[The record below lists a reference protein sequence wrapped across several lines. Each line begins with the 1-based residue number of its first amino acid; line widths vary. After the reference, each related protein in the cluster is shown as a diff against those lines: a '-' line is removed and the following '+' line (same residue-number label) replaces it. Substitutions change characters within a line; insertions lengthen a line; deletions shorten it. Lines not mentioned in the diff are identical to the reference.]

1 MTYLNIFDKVRKLF
15 AEENHVSPALFS
27 YNSKGACPTCKGK
40 GIIVSDMSFMED
52 VTSICETCH
61 GTRYKEEV
69 LHYLYN
75 GKNIVEVLALSVKDG
90 YDFFKDQPLLF
101 H

>member
-1 MTYLNIFDKVRKLF
+1 MLVQLYLAIIPKAPVL
-15 AEENHVSPALFS
+15 LQ
-27 YNSKGACPTCKGK
+27 GK

-75 GKNIVEVLALSVKDG
+75 GKISLK
-90 YDFFKDQPLLF
+90 Y
-101 H
+101 

>member
-15 AEENHVSPALFS
+15 AEENQISPALFS

-69 LHYLYN
+69 LRYLY
-75 GKNIVEVLALSVKDG
+75 KEKI
-90 YDFFKDQPLLF
+90 LLKCWI
-101 H
+101 